1 MIAIGVDPG
10 VHTGFAVW
18 HALDRKF
25 LQVRELR
32 IHRALAEV
40 DILATAFPEFVVI
53 FEDARLRKFYGS
65 ADQRQAK
72 YGAAIREGVGSVK
85 RDSAIWEEFLEDRG
99 FAYSAR
105 LPMNTKWSAEKF
117 RLVTGWDQRTNEH
130 ARDAGTI
137 VYGLAPGNVQSLRML
152 WERERARAKATTGT

>member
-1 MIAIGVDPG
+1 MIAIGIDPG

-18 HALDRKF
+18 HALERKF

-32 IHRALAEV
+32 IHRAFAEV

-53 FEDARLRKFYGS
+53 FEDARKRQWFGS
-65 ADQRQAK
+65 ADQRQAR

-85 RDSAIWEEFLEDRG
+85 RDCAIWEEFLEDRG

-105 LPMNTKWSAEKF
+105 LPCNTKWPAEKF
-117 RLVTGWDQRTNEH
+117 RLFTGWAERTNEH
-130 ARDAGTI
+130 ARDAGMM
-137 VYGLAPGNVQSLRML
+137 VHGMQPGNVQSLRML
-152 WERERARAKATTGT
+152 WERERKRANTSTGT